1 MNYCF
6 TFRLGVEYIKITV
19 RQIAREGRREMEIV
33 FDKNAVKNKEVEKT
47 VREFLDNIETLE
59 KLRDTTV
66 FAFQDGVKKSYY
78 IRCAI
83 SGQTISDTVALDAR
97 LNPDSGET
105 FRGNREILETHNTFR
120 RMRADAENERE
131 FNDIIAEY
139 IKSYEPEKPLK
150 VWGGQHRSRAIIDA
164 YLQKKVSRY
173 HGFRVYFCLSK
184 EQRSELAMISNT
196 SIAVSNDL
204 FDRQMEETYMGPHLR
219 QWCVKVGLLKEGE
232 DFPDVGSHAERITT
246 QGARSFIVNYF
257 KGSQTGRQI
266 SDTELDRNV
275 YEPYLCQTGI
285 FLDEEYQQLTKNLGS
300 HLWTDKGL
308 IEAAKAFATLHRA
321 QYDAIKKSKVNYKVF
336 RMKVMAPSVLTAW
349 SFVAGLLQTH
359 PTRLQVH
366 LSVPQPPKD
375 TPDPFNAVEMNQF
388 RYYQDIE
395 TYRGLG
401 TRAIMKDRQRMAQV
415 FLARSIDPAA
425 TLDKKLLNQAVN
437 QATALKFF
445 RKGYT
450 T

>member
-1 MNYCF
+1 
-6 TFRLGVEYIKITV
+6 
-19 RQIAREGRREMEIV
+19 MEII
-33 FDKNAVKNKEVEKT
+33 FDKKAAPDKSVEKT
-47 VREFLDNIETLE
+47 VRYFLRNIGTLE
-59 KLRDTTV
+59 KWRKV
-66 FAFQDGVKKSYY
+66 PVYIFRDGVKKSYY

-83 SGQTISDTVALDAR
+83 TGKTMANIISLDAR
-97 LNPDSGET
+97 LDPESGET

-139 IKSYEPEKPLK
+139 ITSYLPQKPLK
-150 VWGGQHRSRAIIDA
+150 VWGGQHRSYAIIDA
-164 YLQKKVSRY
+164 FRQKKVSRY
-173 HGFRVYFCLSK
+173 HGFRIYFNLTK
-184 EQRSELAMISNT
+184 EQRNELAMISNT

-219 QWCVKVGLLKEGE
+219 KWCVKVGFLKEGE

-257 KGSQTGRQI
+257 KGKKTGTQVI
-266 SDTELDRNV
+266 DTELDRNV

-285 FLDEEYQQLTKNLGS
+285 FLDEEYQQLTKKMGS
-300 HLWTDKGL
+300 SLWTDKGL
-308 IEAAKAFATLHRA
+308 IEAAQAFAKLHRA
-321 QYDAIKKSKVNYKVF
+321 QYEAIKKSKKNFKVF
-336 RMKVMAPSVLTAW
+336 RMKAMAPSVMTAW
-349 SFVAGLLQTH
+349 SFVAGLLQSH
-359 PTRLQVH
+359 PARLAIH
-366 LSVPQPPKD
+366 LAVPQPPKN
-375 TPDPFNAVEMNQF
+375 TPDPLNAEEMNQF

-401 TRAIMKDRQRMAQV
+401 MRAIMKDRQRMAQV

-425 TLDKKLLNQAVN
+425 TFDKKLLNQAVN

-445 RKGYT
+445 RKGYAT
-450 T
+450 

>member
-1 MNYCF
+1 
-6 TFRLGVEYIKITV
+6 
-19 RQIAREGRREMEIV
+19 MEIV
-33 FDKNAVKNKEVEKT
+33 FNKKAAPDKSVEKI
-47 VREFLDNIETLE
+47 VREFLRNTDTLE
-59 KLRDTTV
+59 KSRKV
-66 FAFQDGVKKSYY
+66 PVVIFQDGVKKSYY

-83 SGQTISDTVALDAR
+83 AGKTMAETISLDAR
-97 LNPDSGET
+97 LDPGSGET
-105 FRGNREILETHNTFR
+105 YRGNREILETHNTFR

-139 IKSYEPEKPLK
+139 IISYLPKKPLK

-164 YLQKKVSRY
+164 YKQKKVSRY
-173 HGFRVYFCLSK
+173 HGFRVYFNLSK
-184 EQRSELAMISNT
+184 EQRIELAMISNT

-204 FDRQMEETYMGPHLR
+204 FDRQMEETYMGPYLR
-219 QWCVKVGLLKEGE
+219 KWCVKVGLLKEGE

-257 KGSQTGRQI
+257 KGQQAGAQVI
-266 SDTELDRNV
+266 DAELDRNV

-285 FLDEEYQQLTKNLGS
+285 FLDEEYQQLTEKMGEA
-300 HLWTDKGL
+300 LWADKGL
-308 IEAAKAFATLHRA
+308 IEAAKAFAKLHKA
-321 QYDAIKKSKVNYKVF
+321 QYDAIKKSKVNFKVF
-336 RMKVMAPSVLTAW
+336 RMKAMAPSVLTAW
-349 SFVAGLLQTH
+349 SYVTGLLQTH
-359 PTRLQVH
+359 PARLAVH
-366 LSVPQPPKD
+366 LTVPQPPKD
-375 TPDPFNAVEMNQF
+375 APDPLNAEEMNQF

-415 FLARSIDPAA
+415 FLARSIDPNA

-445 RKGYT
+445 RKGYST
-450 T
+450 